1 MTIKQTLMLSAAA
14 VVVAALFV
22 GAPSQPNAQ
31 TPAVAIDND
40 DIGGVV
46 TGPKGPEA
54 GVWVIAETTD
64 LPTKYAKIV
73 VTDDQGRYVLPD
85 LPKAKYKVWVRGY
98 GLVDSAKVDAE
109 PGRALNLTAVVAPN
123 EKAAAEYY
131 PPIYWYSMLR
141 IPAKSEFPGTGPQGN
156 GINPGQRNQHYWIAD
171 VKSLGCMSCHAL
183 GTPGTRAIPHEFGKD
198 FANSRDAWMRRLQAG
213 QAMGQMVGVT
223 TRLGPDR
230 AVAEWANWTDR
241 VAAGETPKAKPTR
254 PQGVER
260 NVVLTLWD
268 WGDQKTYLHD
278 LIATDRRKP
287 TVNAG
292 GKIYG
297 TQEHSSDLV
306 PVLDPVTH
314 TASNI
319 KHPVLDPKTPSTREL
334 NAMTPSAYWGE
345 EPIWTAQADNHNP
358 MMDEQGRL
366 WFTVRVRPPANNP
379 GFCRQGSDH
388 PSAKVY
394 PLNSST
400 RQTSMYD
407 PASGKFTLIDLC
419 YPTHHLI
426 FAEDADNTLWFSS
439 GVGGLN
445 VAGWLNRR
453 VFEQTGDHM
462 KAQGWSPFV
471 LDTNGNGR
479 RDDGWVQPNQPVD
492 PQKDKRVAVN
502 FYSVVVNPQDGS
514 VWGQA
519 LSPFPSFVVRFDP
532 KTQLSEIYSPPLPGY
547 GGRGGDIDRNGV
559 FWTSLASGH
568 LGEFDRRKCKVLN
581 GPTATGD
588 HCPEGWK
595 LHRMPGP
602 TFESGVDAE
611 HSVEASYYTWVDW
624 FNVSGLGE
632 NVPIATG
639 NMNSSLLALVGGKW
653 VNLVVPYPM
662 GFFTKWVEGR
672 IDDASAGWKGRGL
685 WTTYSN
691 RTMFHLEGG
700 KENRPKVVK
709 FQMRPDPLAK

>member
-1 MTIKQTLMLSAAA
+1 MKIRQGLMLSAAA
-14 VVVAALFV
+14 VVLAALLLGV
-22 GAPSQPNAQ
+22 PSQPGAQ
-31 TPAVAIDND
+31 PQAVAIDAD

-54 GVWVIAETTD
+54 GVWVIAETAD

-73 VTDDQGRYVLPD
+73 VTDDQGRYVIPD
-85 LPKAKYKVWVRGY
+85 LPKAKYKIWVRGY
-98 GLVDSAKVDAE
+98 GLVDSDKVDGE
-109 PGRALNLTAVVAPN
+109 PGRQLNLRAKPAPN

-141 IPAKSEFPGTGPQGN
+141 IPPKSEFPGTGPQGN
-156 GINPGQRNQHYWIAD
+156 GINPGMRLQQHWLTD
-171 VKSLGCMSCHAL
+171 VKSLGCQSCHAL
-183 GTPGTRAIPHEFGKD
+183 GTPGTRTIPREFGD
-198 FANSRDAWMRRLQAG
+198 FANSRDAWMRRIQAG
-213 QAMGQMVGVT
+213 QAMGQMVGVV

-230 AVAEWANWTDR
+230 SIAEWANWTDR
-241 VAAGETPKAKPTR
+241 VAAGETPKQKPPR
-254 PQGVER
+254 PQGIER
-260 NVVLTLWD
+260 NLVLTLWD

-278 LIATDRRKP
+278 LIATDRRRP
-287 TVNAG
+287 TVNAN

-297 TQEHSSDLV
+297 TQEHSSDFV

-314 TASNI
+314 TASAI
-319 KHPVLDPKTPSTREL
+319 RHPVLDPKTPSTREL
-334 NAMTPSAYWGE
+334 NSMTASAYWGD

-358 MMDEQGRL
+358 MMDEKGHL

-379 GFCRQGSDH
+379 AFCRQGSEH
-388 PSAKVY
+388 PSAKVF

-400 RQTSMYD
+400 RQTSTYD
-407 PASGKFTLIDLC
+407 PVAGKFTLIDLC
-419 YPTHHLI
+419 FPTHHLI
-426 FAEDADNTLWFSS
+426 FGEDADNTLWFSS

-453 VFEQTGDHM
+453 VFEQTGDPAR
-462 KAQGWSPFV
+462 AQGWSPFV
-471 LDTNGNGR
+471 LDTNGNGK

-492 PQKDKRVAVN
+492 PAKDKRVAVN
-502 FYSVVVNPQDGS
+502 FYSVVVNPQDGT
-514 VWGQA
+514 VWGQG
-519 LSPFPSFVVRFDP
+519 LSPWPSYIVRFDP

-568 LGEFDRRKCKVLN
+568 LGQFDRRKCKVLN

-588 HCPEGWK
+588 HCPEGWT

-602 TFESGVDAE
+602 RFEQGVDE
-611 HSVEASYYTWVDW
+611 DLSVEASYYTWVDW
-624 FNVSGLGE
+624 FNISGFGE

-639 NMNSSLLALVGGKW
+639 NMNSSLLALVNGKW

-662 GFFTKWVEGR
+662 GFFTKWVDGR
-672 IDDASAGWKGRGL
+672 IDDANTGWKGRGL
-685 WTTYSN
+685 WATYSN

-709 FQMRPDPLAK
+709 FQIRPDPLAK

>member
-1 MTIKQTLMLSAAA
+1 
-14 VVVAALFV
+14 
-22 GAPSQPNAQ
+22 
-31 TPAVAIDND
+31 
-40 DIGGVV
+40 
-46 TGPKGPEA
+46 
-54 GVWVIAETTD
+54 
-64 LPTKYAKIV
+64 
-73 VTDDQGRYVLPD
+73 
-85 LPKAKYKVWVRGY
+85 
-98 GLVDSAKVDAE
+98 
-109 PGRALNLTAVVAPN
+109 
-123 EKAAAEYY
+123 
-131 PPIYWYSMLR
+131 
-141 IPAKSEFPGTGPQGN
+141 
-156 GINPGQRNQHYWIAD
+156 
-171 VKSLGCMSCHAL
+171 
-183 GTPGTRAIPHEFGKD
+183 
-198 FANSRDAWMRRLQAG
+198 
-213 QAMGQMVGVT
+213 MGQMVGVV

-268 WGDQKTYLHD
+268 WGDPKTYLHD

-287 TVNAG
+287 TVNAN

-314 TASNI
+314 TASTI

-334 NAMTPSAYWGE
+334 NAMTPSAYWGD

-358 MMDEQGRL
+358 MMDEKGRP

-379 GFCRQGSDH
+379 AFCRQGSEH
-388 PSAKVY
+388 PSAKAF
-394 PLNSST
+394 PLEQLDPPDLDVRSGD
-400 RQTSMYD
+400 RQVHAD
-407 PASGKFTLIDLC
+407 RPVLPDASPELRGRRRQHAVVLQRRRR
-419 YPTHHLI
+419 
-426 FAEDADNTLWFSS
+426 A
-439 GVGGLN
+439 G

-453 VFEQTGDHM
+453 VFEETGDHA

-492 PQKDKRVAVN
+492 PAKDKRVGVN

-519 LSPFPSFVVRFDP
+519 LSPFPSYVVRFDP
-532 KTQLSEIYSPPLPGY
+532 KTQLSEIYSPPSPGY

-568 LGEFDRRKCKVLN
+568 LGQFDRRKCKVLN

-588 HCPEGWK
+588 HCPEGWT

-602 TFESGVDAE
+602 RFER
-611 HSVEASYYTWVDW
+611 ASTTITASRRATTPGSTGSTSAG
-624 FNVSGLGE
+624 FGE

-639 NMNSSLLALVGGKW
+639 NMNSSLLALVNGKW

-672 IDDASAGWKGRGL
+672 IDDAERRLEGQGPVDHLFQPHHVPSRRRQGEPPEGGEIPDAARSAGEVVGRDRA
-685 WTTYSN
+685 T
-691 RTMFHLEGG
+691 RTPARRAGRF
-700 KENRPKVVK
+700 R
-709 FQMRPDPLAK
+709 AIA

>member
-1 MTIKQTLMLSAAA
+1 MRSRQALMLSAAA

-22 GAPSQPNAQ
+22 GAPSQPHAQ

-156 GINPGQRNQHYWIAD
+156 GINPGQRSQHYWIAD
-171 VKSLGCMSCHAL
+171 VKSIGCISCHAL
-183 GTPGTRAIPHEFGKD
+183 GTPGTRTIPREFGD

-213 QAMGQMVGVT
+213 QAMGQMVGVV

-254 PQGVER
+254 PQGIER
-260 NVVLTLWD
+260 NVVLTMWD
-268 WGDQKTYLHD
+268 WGDPKTYLHD
-278 LIATDRRKP
+278 LIATDRRNP
-287 TVNAG
+287 TINAN

-314 TASNI
+314 TASTI
-319 KHPVLDPKTPSTREL
+319 KHPVLDPKTPSTRDL

-345 EPIWTAQADNHNP
+345 EPIWDAQADNHNP
-358 MMDEQGRL
+358 MMDEKGRP

-379 GFCRQGSDH
+379 AFCRQGSEH
-388 PSAKVY
+388 PSAKAF

-407 PASGKFTLIDLC
+407 PVTGKFTLIDLC
-419 YPTHHLI
+419 FPTHHLI
-426 FAEDADNTLWFSS
+426 FGEDADNTLWFSS

-453 VFEQTGDHM
+453 VFDETGDHA

-492 PQKDKRVAVN
+492 PAKDKRVGVN

-519 LSPFPSFVVRFDP
+519 LSPFPSYVVRFDP
-532 KTQLSEIYSPPLPGY
+532 KTQLTGNLLAAVAGLRRSRRRHRPQRRVLDLARERSPRPVRPPQVQGAQ
-547 GGRGGDIDRNGV
+547 RSDR
-559 FWTSLASGH
+559 
-568 LGEFDRRKCKVLN
+568 DRRSLS
-581 GPTATGD
+581 GGLDAAPHAGSGASTASTTITASRRATTPGSTGS
-588 HCPEGWK
+588 
-595 LHRMPGP
+595 
-602 TFESGVDAE
+602 T
-611 HSVEASYYTWVDW
+611 
-624 FNVSGLGE
+624 
-632 NVPIATG
+632 
-639 NMNSSLLALVGGKW
+639 
-653 VNLVVPYPM
+653 
-662 GFFTKWVEGR
+662 
-672 IDDASAGWKGRGL
+672 SAG
-685 WTTYSN
+685 SA
-691 RTMFHLEGG
+691 RTCRS
-700 KENRPKVVK
+700 RP
-709 FQMRPDPLAK
+709 AT